1 MDIPKKFSTKKN
13 VFIDRMCLY
22 FALLFL
28 LAVIGNAGLSRTAL
42 GKFFKS
48 YLCFE
53 NDVLFSNANDTRK
66 KKFRVLPTGA
76 EPTTF
81 RLLVRMLCH

>member
-1 MDIPKKFSTKKN
+1 MDIRKKFSTEKN
-13 VFIDRMCLY
+13 VFIDRKCLY

-53 NDVLFSNANDTRK
+53 NDVLFSNANDTGILGK
-66 KKFRVLPTGA
+66 KNSEFSQQELNLRPSDY
-76 EPTTF
+76 
-81 RLLVRMLCH
+81 